1 MAKRPTIIPVRIS
14 ILEVIIVCL
23 ISLCILLLVTNN
35 VESFINV
42 LYSPVAFLVLVVVLV
57 EYIILKSADRSRLY
71 KIELDYLRQRKIEQI
86 KIFHQLERRLEEV
99 VKVLHNL
106 KTYTS
111 EPEKQE
117 ELERLKNRMQQ
128 LKDQIHSLL

>member
-1 MAKRPTIIPVRIS
+1 LAKRPTIIPVRIS